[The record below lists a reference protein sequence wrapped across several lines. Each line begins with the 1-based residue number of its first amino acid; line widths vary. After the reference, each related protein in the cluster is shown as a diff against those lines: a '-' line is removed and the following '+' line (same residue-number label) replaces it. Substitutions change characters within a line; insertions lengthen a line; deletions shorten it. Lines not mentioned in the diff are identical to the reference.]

1 MVFLDVYSEVYQ
13 QVMYSVPPVESLA
26 GQSFY
31 TSLQDLWFGSFRP
44 LVLMCLI
51 SMVVAPL
58 ALACARV
65 CETLSAHAFAP
76 ALQVLISA
84 PVLQVLVFAPAL
96 SALAF
101 AAALS
106 VLVFGLALS
115 PPAFLRYALWP
126 FAPSLAPKHWR
137 RHPALEL
144 RSRTV

>member
-65 CETLSAHAFAP
+65 CETLSAHAFAL
-76 ALQVLISA
+76 A
-84 PVLQVLVFAPAL
+84 LQVLVFAPIV
-96 SALAF
+96 SAQVF
-101 AAALS
+101 A
-106 VLVFGLALS
+106 LALS
-115 PPAFLRYALWP
+115 PPAFATYALWP
-126 FAPSLAPKHWR
+126 FAPSPAPKHLR
-137 RHPALEL
+137 RHHVLEL